1 MSEHKAMADQKL
13 AQHVPQAK
21 KEPGPE
27 PVALGDAG
35 ASANPVVQQLLAHRQ
50 IAVSNGDE
58 DAIAAVDGQLA
69 ELGVG

>member
-1 MSEHKAMADQKL
+1 MAEHKAMADQKL
-13 AQHVPQAK
+13 AERAPAPK
-21 KEPGPE
+21 KEPAPE
-27 PVALGDAG
+27 PVVLGDAA
-35 ASANPVVQQLLAHRQ
+35 ASTNPVVQQLLAHRE